1 MLARFV
7 TTGHEPCTPSNILDA
22 PITGN
27 EQKIIFRK
35 SIPGKQRNLKIEAI
49 KPERFAAIGK
59 RHLEAAG
66 NAMSFRAS
74 DKLQLSDRIGE
85 NA

>member
-1 MLARFV
+1 M
-7 TTGHEPCTPSNILDA
+7 
-22 PITGN
+22 
-27 EQKIIFRK
+27 KIK
-35 SIPGKQRNLKIEAI
+35 TI
-49 KPERFAAIGK
+49 KHAGVVVIWKCCPA
-59 RHLEAAG
+59 AAG